1 MYKRQS
7 YTCVTL
13 RSNIWWRNLKSLT
26 KTKIWLKGHLV
37 DVDLTL
43 EFKDDK
49 SVEKTLREIVT
60 NNRIEAFFA
69 NIKLQK
75 DGEPIQNDLFKAAQL
90 HTVLTFKLIS

>member
-1 MYKRQS
+1 MSIGTKL
-7 YTCVTL
+7 YT
-13 RSNIWWRNLKSLT
+13 
-26 KTKIWLKGHLV
+26 WLKGNLV